1 VDPVR
6 AIDNVKILLL
16 NTAKEVIRDEG
27 LLDFNIRT
35 IAKRAGVSVGTVYN
49 SYPSKSELV
58 FETMESLLRECVSYI
73 KKDSGTDLFAE
84 FREIYFAIL
93 GYFGLFK
100 GDIMDD
106 LAALATSKDKP
117 QPMVRQSHM
126 MIFKETFFRILQ
138 THQSE
143 IDPVVFERFGIDKII
158 EMILTLFTTQ
168 LRKGEKN
175 YELIDYILRQTLA
188 RKP

>member
-1 VDPVR
+1 MDPVR

-93 GYFGLFK
+93 GYFALFK

-106 LAALATSKDKP
+106 LAALASSKDKP
-117 QPMVRQSHM
+117 QQMVRQSHM
-126 MIFKETFFRILQ
+126 MIFKETFLNILLS
-138 THQSE
+138 HQSE
-143 IDPVVFERFGIDKII
+143 IDPVVIDRFGMNKVI

-168 LRKGEKN
+168 LRKGEKD
-175 YELIDYILRQTLA
+175 YELIDFILRQTLA
-188 RKP
+188 KKI

>member
-1 VDPVR
+1 MR

-106 LAALATSKDKP
+106 LAALATSKEKP

-143 IDPVVFERFGIDKII
+143 IDPVVFERFGMDKII